1 MSLLCPCAVFMQ
13 SFWGSLFLFIRLQV
27 DKNIIATLKMLFTFY
42 YDIKILTIFASVK
55 QLKEKWRKMLL
66 TRYCLSLSKC

>member
-1 MSLLCPCAVFMQ
+1 
-13 SFWGSLFLFIRLQV
+13 
-27 DKNIIATLKMLFTFY
+27 MLFTFY

-66 TRYCLSLSKC
+66 TRYYLSLSKC